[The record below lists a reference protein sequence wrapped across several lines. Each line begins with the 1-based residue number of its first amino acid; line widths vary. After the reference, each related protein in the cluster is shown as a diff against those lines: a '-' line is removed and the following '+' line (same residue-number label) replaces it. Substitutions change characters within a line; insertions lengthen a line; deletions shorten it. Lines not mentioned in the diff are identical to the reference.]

1 MIQYT
6 LHKAQQHFYPTRYIY
21 ISRKLR
27 RILDI
32 EPQLELKIEG
42 IIRAKGFRDFHHF
55 ATVALE
61 NQVAWETGDI
71 TGKGLTN
78 ALDLQISQ
86 LNKAVPPGKEALE
99 AALTANENLLRMPN
113 QKPKLSHL
121 PLPEN
126 ANNIL
131 WGQYYRFLPVKVG
144 VRVLL
149 NMYTE
154 HLPEL
159 RDFTEKVT
167 NVALPLRHHLAK
179 LDRMNRRTF
188 GELLSATF
196 PTNDEKSINRF
207 VNQYMLHL
215 RTSDMTLLGMMPE
228 LKLINVISDGK
239 GIARIGLTNFGSQFA
254 LLQNPAIDLDK
265 PESLSSDE
273 IDFLLNHI
281 ADNLPA
287 EFEHMTIA
295 LKVIE
300 NGKKTRNELN
310 AALKG
315 YYLHYHK
322 GSEWSDTVVNTM
334 RSGLFSRL
342 NELGLVRREKHGKY
356 IRYHITDVGKRYIQS
371 ISEKDEVKQVKDYQ
385 GQGEA
390 FSRVLKQ

>member
-1 MIQYT
+1 MPPYLRCSNPFI
-6 LHKAQQHFYPTRYIY
+6 LRVIY
-21 ISRKLR
+21 INKKLR

-32 EPQLELKIEG
+32 DPQLELKIQE
-42 IIRAKGFRDFHHF
+42 IIRAKGFPDFHHF

-71 TGKGLTN
+71 TGNGVTN
-78 ALDLQISQ
+78 TLDLQISQ
-86 LNKAVPPGKEALE
+86 LNKAVPPGNEALE
-99 AALTANENLLRMPN
+99 AALTANENLLRMPS
-113 QKPKLSHL
+113 QEPKLSHL

-126 ANNIL
+126 ADSIL

-154 HLPEL
+154 HFPEL

-167 NVALPLRHHLAK
+167 NVALTLRHQLAK
-179 LDRMNRRTF
+179 LDRMDRRSF

-196 PTNDEKSINRF
+196 PTNDEKSVNRF

-228 LKLINVISDGK
+228 LKLINVKSDGE

-254 LLQNPAIDLDK
+254 LLQNPAIDLTK
-265 PESLSSDE
+265 PESLSGDE
-273 IDFLLNHI
+273 INFLLNHI

-295 LKVIE
+295 LKAIE
-300 NGKKTRNELN
+300 DGKKTRDDLN

-315 YYLHYHK
+315 YYSHYHK
-322 GSEWSDTVVNTM
+322 GSEWSYTVVNTM

-342 NELGLVRREKHGKY
+342 NELGLVKREKHGKY
-356 IRYHITDVGKRYIQS
+356 IRYHITDHGKKYVQS
-371 ISEKDEVKQVKDYQ
+371 ISGKVEVM
-385 GQGEA
+385 ER
-390 FSRVLKQ
+390 SRKGI

>member
-1 MIQYT
+1 VICI
-6 LHKAQQHFYPTRYIY
+6 LSK
-21 ISRKLR
+21 KLR

-32 EPQLELKIEG
+32 DPQLELKIEG
-42 IIRAKGFRDFHHF
+42 IIKAKGFRDFHHF

-71 TGKGLTN
+71 TGNGITN
-78 ALDLQISQ
+78 ALNLQISQ
-86 LNKAVPPGKEALE
+86 LNKVAPPGNEALK
-99 AALTANENLLRMPN
+99 AALTANENLLRMPS

-126 ANNIL
+126 ANSIL

-154 HLPEL
+154 HFPEL

-167 NVALPLRHHLAK
+167 NVALPLRHRLAK
-179 LDRMNRRTF
+179 LDRMDRRSF

-228 LKLINVISDGK
+228 LKLINVISAGK

>member
-1 MIQYT
+1 M
-6 LHKAQQHFYPTRYIY
+6 LYIF
-21 ISRKLR
+21 SKKLR

-32 EPQLELKIEG
+32 DPQLELKIEG

-71 TGKGLTN
+71 TGNGVTN
-78 ALDLQISQ
+78 TLDLQISQ
-86 LNKAVPPGKEALE
+86 LNKAVPPGNEALE
-99 AALTANENLLRMPN
+99 AALTANENLLRMPS
-113 QKPKLSHL
+113 QEPKLSHL

-126 ANNIL
+126 ADSIL

-154 HLPEL
+154 HFPEL
-159 RDFTEKVT
+159 RDFTEKAT
-167 NVALPLRHHLAK
+167 NVALTLRHQLAK
-179 LDRMNRRTF
+179 LDRMDRRSF

-196 PTNDEKSINRF
+196 PTNDEKSVNRF

-228 LKLINVISDGK
+228 LKLINVISDGE

-254 LLQNPAIDLDK
+254 LLQNPAIDLTK
-265 PESLSSDE
+265 PESLSGDE
-273 IDFLLNHI
+273 INFLLNHI

-295 LKVIE
+295 LKAIE
-300 NGKKTRNELN
+300 DGKKTRDELN

-315 YYLHYHK
+315 YYSQYHK

-356 IRYHITDVGKRYIQS
+356 IRYHITDMGKKYVKS

-385 GQGEA
+385 GQTEA
-390 FSRVLKQ
+390 FSKVAKP

>member
-1 MIQYT
+1 M
-6 LHKAQQHFYPTRYIY
+6 
-21 ISRKLR
+21 R
-27 RILDI
+27 RILDVD
-32 EPQLELKIEG
+32 PQLELKIEG
-42 IIRAKGFRDFHHF
+42 IINAKGFRDFHHF
-55 ATVALE
+55 ATIALE

-71 TGKGLTN
+71 TGKGITN

-86 LNKAVPPGKEALE
+86 LNKAVSPGNEVLE
-99 AALTANENLLRMPN
+99 ATMTANENLLRMPS

-121 PLPEN
+121 PIPEN

-149 NMYTE
+149 NLYTE

-167 NVALPLRHHLAK
+167 NVVLPFRHQLAK
-179 LDRMNRRTF
+179 LDRMDRRSF

-196 PTNDEKSINRF
+196 PTNDEKSIKRF

-228 LKLINVISDGK
+228 LKLINVISDEN
-239 GIARIGLTNFGSQFA
+239 GIVKIGLTNFGSQFA
-254 LLQNPAIDLDK
+254 LLQNPVIDLTK
-265 PESLSSDE
+265 PESLSGDE
-273 IDFLLNHI
+273 INFLLNHI

-295 LKVIE
+295 LKAIE
-300 NGKKTRNELN
+300 NGKNTRDELN

-322 GSEWSDTVVNTM
+322 GSEWSDTVINTM

-342 NELGLVRREKHGKY
+342 NELGLVRREKNGKY
-356 IRYHITDVGKRYIQS
+356 IRYHITAVGKKYVQS
-371 ISEKDEVKQVKDYQ
+371 MSEKDY
-385 GQGEA
+385 
-390 FSRVLKQ
+390 S

>member
-1 MIQYT
+1 M
-6 LHKAQQHFYPTRYIY
+6 
-21 ISRKLR
+21 R

-32 EPQLELKIEG
+32 DPQLELKIEG
-42 IIRAKGFRDFHHF
+42 IINAKGFRDFHHF
-55 ATVALE
+55 ATIALE

-71 TGKGLTN
+71 TGKGITN

-86 LNKAVPPGKEALE
+86 LNKAVPPGNEALE
-99 AALTANENLLRMPN
+99 ATLAANENLLRMPS

-121 PLPEN
+121 PIPEN

-154 HLPEL
+154 DLPEL
-159 RDFTEKVT
+159 YDYTEKVT
-167 NVALPLRHHLAK
+167 SVALPFRHQLAK
-179 LDRMNRRTF
+179 LDRMDRRSF

-196 PTNDEKSINRF
+196 PINDEKSIKRF
-207 VNQYMLHL
+207 VNQYILHL

-228 LKLINVISDGK
+228 LKLINVISDEN
-239 GIARIGLTNFGSQFA
+239 GIAKIGLTNFGSQFA
-254 LLQNPAIDLDK
+254 LLQNPAIDLTK
-265 PESLSSDE
+265 PESLSGDE

-281 ADNLPA
+281 TDNLPA

-295 LKVIE
+295 LKAIE
-300 NGKKTRNELN
+300 DGKNTRDELN

-315 YYLHYHK
+315 YYLRYHK
-322 GSEWSDTVVNTM
+322 GSEWSDTVINTM

-342 NELGLVRREKHGKY
+342 NELGLVRREKNGKY
-356 IRYHITDVGKRYIQS
+356 IRYHITAVGKKYIQS
-371 ISEKDEVKQVKDYQ
+371 MSEKDY
-385 GQGEA
+385 
-390 FSRVLKQ
+390 S

>member
-1 MIQYT
+1 
-6 LHKAQQHFYPTRYIY
+6 
-21 ISRKLR
+21 LR

-32 EPQLELKIEG
+32 DPQLELKIEG
-42 IIRAKGFRDFHHF
+42 IIKAKGFCDFHHF
-55 ATVALE
+55 ATIALE

-71 TGKGLTN
+71 TGNGVTN
-78 ALDLQISQ
+78 TLDLQISQ
-86 LNKAVPPGKEALE
+86 LNKAVPPGNEALE
-99 AALTANENLLRMPN
+99 AALRANENLLRMPS
-113 QKPKLSHL
+113 QKPKLPHL

-126 ANNIL
+126 AISIL

-154 HLPEL
+154 HFPEL

-167 NVALPLRHHLAK
+167 NVAIPLRHQFAK
-179 LDRMNRRTF
+179 MDRMDKRSF

-196 PTNDEKSINRF
+196 PTNDEKSVNRF

-254 LLQNPAIDLDK
+254 LLQNPAIDLTK
-265 PESLSSDE
+265 PESLSGDE

-287 EFEHMTIA
+287 EFEHMTVA
-295 LKVIE
+295 LKAIE
-300 NGKKTRNELN
+300 DGKKTREELN

-315 YYLHYHK
+315 YYSQYHK

-356 IRYHITDVGKRYIQS
+356 IRYHITDMGKKYVKS

-385 GQGEA
+385 GQTEA
-390 FSRVLKQ
+390 FSKVTKP

>member
-1 MIQYT
+1 
-6 LHKAQQHFYPTRYIY
+6 
-21 ISRKLR
+21 LR

-32 EPQLELKIEG
+32 DPQLELKIEG
-42 IIRAKGFRDFHHF
+42 IIKAKGFRDFHHF

-71 TGKGLTN
+71 TGNGITN
-78 ALDLQISQ
+78 ALNLQISQ
-86 LNKAVPPGKEALE
+86 LNKVAPPGNEALK
-99 AALTANENLLRMPN
+99 AALTANENLLRMPS

-126 ANNIL
+126 ANSIL

-154 HLPEL
+154 HFPEL

-167 NVALPLRHHLAK
+167 NVALPLRHRLAK
-179 LDRMNRRTF
+179 LDRMDRRSF

-281 ADNLPA
+281 A
-287 EFEHMTIA
+287 
-295 LKVIE
+295 
-300 NGKKTRNELN
+300 
-310 AALKG
+310 ALKG

>member
-1 MIQYT
+1 MIILLSYA
-6 LHKAQQHFYPTRYIY
+6 LYIF
-21 ISRKLR
+21 SKKLR

-32 EPQLELKIEG
+32 DPQLELKIEG

-71 TGKGLTN
+71 TGNGVTN
-78 ALDLQISQ
+78 TLDLQISQ
-86 LNKAVPPGKEALE
+86 LNKAVPPGNEALE
-99 AALTANENLLRMPN
+99 AALTANENLLRMPS
-113 QKPKLSHL
+113 QEPKLSHL
-121 PLPEN
+121 QLPEN
-126 ANNIL
+126 ADSIL

-154 HLPEL
+154 HFPEL

-167 NVALPLRHHLAK
+167 NVALTLRHQLAK
-179 LDRMNRRTF
+179 LDRMDRRSF

-196 PTNDEKSINRF
+196 PTNDEKSVNRF

-228 LKLINVISDGK
+228 LKLINVKSDGE

-254 LLQNPAIDLDK
+254 LLQNPAIDLTK
-265 PESLSSDE
+265 PESLSGDE

-287 EFEHMTIA
+287 EFEHMNIA
-295 LKVIE
+295 LKAIE
-300 NGKKTRNELN
+300 DGKKTRDELN

-315 YYLHYHK
+315 YYSQYHK

-342 NELGLVRREKHGKY
+342 NELGLVRREKYGKY
-356 IRYHITDVGKRYIQS
+356 IRYHITDMGKKYVKS

-385 GQGEA
+385 GQTEA
-390 FSRVLKQ
+390 FSKVTKP

>member
-1 MIQYT
+1 M
-6 LHKAQQHFYPTRYIY
+6 IY
-21 ISRKLR
+21 IFSRKLR

-32 EPQLELKIEG
+32 DPQLELKIEG

-86 LNKAVPPGKEALE
+86 LNKAVPPGNEALE
-99 AALTANENLLRMPN
+99 ATLAANENLLRMPS

-121 PLPEN
+121 PIPEN
-126 ANNIL
+126 ANSVL

-154 HLPEL
+154 HFPEL
-159 RDFTEKVT
+159 RDLTEKGT
-167 NVALPLRHHLAK
+167 NVALPLRHQLAK
-179 LDRMNRRTF
+179 LDRMDRRSF

-196 PTNDEKSINRF
+196 PTNDEKSVNRF

-215 RTSDMTLLGMMPE
+215 RASDMTLLGMMPE

-239 GIARIGLTNFGSQFA
+239 GIVRIGLTNFGSQFA

-295 LKVIE
+295 LKAVE

-310 AALKG
+310 AVLKG

-342 NELGLVRREKHGKY
+342 NELGLVRREKHGKH

-371 ISEKDEVKQVKDYQ
+371 ISEKDKVKQVTKDYEE
-385 GQGEA
+385 QGEA
-390 FSRVLKQ
+390 FSRMLKQ

>member
-1 MIQYT
+1 MRSINPFILRDVYVST
-6 LHKAQQHFYPTRYIY
+6 
-21 ISRKLR
+21 KLR

-32 EPQLELKIEG
+32 DPQLELKIEE
-42 IIRAKGFRDFHHF
+42 IINAKGFRDFHHF
-55 ATVALE
+55 ATIALE

-71 TGKGLTN
+71 TGKGITN

-86 LNKAVPPGKEALE
+86 LNKAVPPGNEALE
-99 AALTANENLLRMPN
+99 ATLAANENLLRMPS
-113 QKPKLSHL
+113 QRPKLSHL
-121 PLPEN
+121 PIPEN

-149 NMYTE
+149 NLYTE

-167 NVALPLRHHLAK
+167 NIALPFRHQLAK
-179 LDRMNRRTF
+179 LDRMDRRSF

-196 PTNDEKSINRF
+196 PTNDEKSIKRF

-228 LKLINVISDGK
+228 LKLINVISDEN
-239 GIARIGLTNFGSQFA
+239 GIAKIGLTNFGSQFA
-254 LLQNPAIDLDK
+254 LLQNPAIDLTK
-265 PESLSSDE
+265 PESLSGDE
-273 IDFLLNHI
+273 INFLLNHI

-295 LKVIE
+295 LKAIE
-300 NGKKTRNELN
+300 NGKNTRDELN

-322 GSEWSDTVVNTM
+322 GSEWSDAVINTM

-342 NELGLVRREKHGKY
+342 NELGLVRREKNGKY
-356 IRYHITDVGKRYIQS
+356 IRYHITAVGKKYIQS
-371 ISEKDEVKQVKDYQ
+371 MSEKDY
-385 GQGEA
+385 
-390 FSRVLKQ
+390 S

>member
-1 MIQYT
+1 M
-6 LHKAQQHFYPTRYIY
+6 
-21 ISRKLR
+21 R

-32 EPQLELKIEG
+32 DPQLELKIEG

-86 LNKAVPPGKEALE
+86 LNKAVPPVNEALE
-99 AALTANENLLRMPN
+99 AALTANKNLLRMPN
-113 QKPKLSHL
+113 PKPKLSHL
-121 PLPEN
+121 SLPEN
-126 ANNIL
+126 ANSVL

-154 HLPEL
+154 HFPEL

-167 NVALPLRHHLAK
+167 NVALPLRHQLAK
-179 LDRMNRRTF
+179 LDRMDRRSF

-196 PTNDEKSINRF
+196 PTNDEKSVSRF

-228 LKLINVISDGK
+228 LKLINVISDDK

-295 LKVIE
+295 LKAIE

-371 ISEKDEVKQVKDYQ
+371 ISEKDKVKQITKDCE

-390 FSRVLKQ
+390 FSRMLKQ

>member
-1 MIQYT
+1 MIILLSYA
-6 LHKAQQHFYPTRYIY
+6 LYIF
-21 ISRKLR
+21 SKKLR

-32 EPQLELKIEG
+32 DPQLELKIEG

-71 TGKGLTN
+71 TGNGVTN
-78 ALDLQISQ
+78 TLDLQISQ
-86 LNKAVPPGKEALE
+86 LNKAVPPGNEALE
-99 AALTANENLLRMPN
+99 AALTANENLLRMPS
-113 QKPKLSHL
+113 QEPKLSHL

-126 ANNIL
+126 ADSIL

-154 HLPEL
+154 HFPEL

-167 NVALPLRHHLAK
+167 NVALTLRHQLAK
-179 LDRMNRRTF
+179 LDRMDRRSF

-196 PTNDEKSINRF
+196 PTNDEKSVNRF

-228 LKLINVISDGK
+228 LKLINVISDGE

-254 LLQNPAIDLDK
+254 LLQNPAIDLTK
-265 PESLSSDE
+265 PESLSGDE
-273 IDFLLNHI
+273 INFLLNHI

-295 LKVIE
+295 LKAIE
-300 NGKKTRNELN
+300 DGKKTRDELN

-315 YYLHYHK
+315 YYSQYHK

-342 NELGLVRREKHGKY
+342 NELGLVRREKYGKY
-356 IRYHITDVGKRYIQS
+356 IRYHITDMGKKYVKS

-385 GQGEA
+385 GQTEA
-390 FSRVLKQ
+390 FSKVTKP